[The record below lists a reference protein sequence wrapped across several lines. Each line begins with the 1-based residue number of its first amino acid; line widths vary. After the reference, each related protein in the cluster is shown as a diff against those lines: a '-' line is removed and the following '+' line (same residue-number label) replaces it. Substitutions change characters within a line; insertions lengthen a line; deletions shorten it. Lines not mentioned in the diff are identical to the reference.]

1 MVRLGKMLLIFAA
14 VGMILLGIAAVQR
27 IGWPDGFV
35 IALMPVAVAVLFVV
49 IALKPRGRDPK
60 ARVRRYGSN

>member
-1 MVRLGKMLLIFAA
+1 MVRLGQTLLIFAA
-14 VGMILLGIAAVQR
+14 AGITFLGIAAAQR

-35 IALMPVAVAVLFVV
+35 IALIPVAVAVLFVV
-49 IALKPRGRDPK
+49 IALKPRGREPK